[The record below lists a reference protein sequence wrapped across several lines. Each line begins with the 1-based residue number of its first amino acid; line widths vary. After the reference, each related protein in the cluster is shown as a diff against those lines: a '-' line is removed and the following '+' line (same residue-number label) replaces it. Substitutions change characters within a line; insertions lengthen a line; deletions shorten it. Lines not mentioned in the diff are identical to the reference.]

1 MSLNKLFSGLLLGAI
16 SAVTIV
22 TAAPVPSVRAQA
34 GMSCD
39 QLWYARNQIYA
50 REGFCFKTDRARA
63 VFGPGCFPPF
73 GALSGNEQVGV
84 NALQYWER
92 VRGCTD

>member
-16 SAVTIV
+16 SAVAIV
-22 TAAPVPSVRAQA
+22 TAAPVPSVRAQDAA

-73 GALSGNEQVGV
+73 GALSGS
-84 NALQYWER
+84 
-92 VRGCTD
+92 